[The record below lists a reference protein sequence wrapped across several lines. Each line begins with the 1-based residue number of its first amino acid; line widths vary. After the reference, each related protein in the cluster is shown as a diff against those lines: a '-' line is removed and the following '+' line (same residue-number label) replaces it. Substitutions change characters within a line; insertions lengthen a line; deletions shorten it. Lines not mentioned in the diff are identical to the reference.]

1 MVFFRSPLV
10 LWAAAASSRESKSA
24 LILIVRAMTVCDTPT
39 FHAYTYTDT
48 HILYPNPPN
57 PAGFSV

>member
-39 FHAYTYTDT
+39 FRAYTFTDT